1 MLNARARARAH
12 THTHT
17 HTYTYTH
24 TLSLIVALIYDVYY
38 TICLSFVC
46 LYVTCVITKIV

>member
-1 MLNARARARAH
+1 MRERERAR

-17 HTYTYTH
+17 LSLS
-24 TLSLIVALIYDVYY
+24 LSLIVALIYDVYY

-46 LYVTCVITKIV
+46 LYVTCVIIKIV

>member
-1 MLNARARARAH
+1 MRERERAR
-12 THTHT
+12 TLSLS
-17 HTYTYTH
+17 
-24 TLSLIVALIYDVYY
+24 LSLIVALIYDVYY

>member
-12 THTHT
+12 ALSLS
-17 HTYTYTH
+17 
-24 TLSLIVALIYDVYY
+24 LSLIVALIYDVYY

>member
-12 THTHT
+12 TLSLS
-17 HTYTYTH
+17 
-24 TLSLIVALIYDVYY
+24 LSLIVALIYDVYY

-46 LYVTCVITKIV
+46 LYVTCVIIKIV

>member
-12 THTHT
+12 TLS
-17 HTYTYTH
+17 
-24 TLSLIVALIYDVYY
+24 LSLIVALIYDVYY

-46 LYVTCVITKIV
+46 LYVTCVIIKIV

>member
-12 THTHT
+12 TLSLS
-17 HTYTYTH
+17 
-24 TLSLIVALIYDVYY
+24 LSLIVALIYDVYY

>member
-1 MLNARARARAH
+1 MRERQRAH

-17 HTYTYTH
+17 HIH
-24 TLSLIVALIYDVYY
+24 AHSLSLSLSLIVALIYDVYY